1 MPSITDVGG
10 MKVGHS
16 SDFKALTGC
25 TVLIFEEGVTAG
37 IEVRGTAPGTRQ
49 TDSLGPLHTV
59 PEVHALLLTGG
70 SSYGLDATGGVMR
83 YLEEEGRGFDTGAAR
98 IPIVPTAVIFDL
110 GVGDPKVRPDA
121 LMGYRACLNASVE
134 VEEGSVGAG
143 TGATVGKLFELERAM
158 KGGLGT
164 WSVKGPEGVVVG
176 ALVVVNAFGDVID
189 WRTGRQIAG
198 LRDEKGKGLIS
209 TSEMLKQGV
218 KKQRF
223 GLFSQNT
230 TLGVVATN
238 AQLDKIGV
246 IKLAQMVSGALAQ
259 VISPYGTTFD
269 GDIVFALATG
279 KVPMDVNNLAALAE
293 EAVAEA
299 VKRAVVLADGFG
311 VIPAYRDLFS

>member
-10 MKVGHS
+10 IKVGHS

-70 SSYGLDATGGVMR
+70 SSYGH
-83 YLEEEGRGFDTGAAR
+83 
-98 IPIVPTAVIFDL
+98 
-110 GVGDPKVRPDA
+110 PKVRPDA

-198 LRDEKGKGLIS
+198 LRDEKGKGLMS
-209 TSEMLKQGV
+209 TSELLKQGV

-246 IKLAQMVSGALAQ
+246 IKLAQMTSGALAR

-269 GDIVFALATG
+269 GDIVFAVATG

-299 VKRAVVLADGFG
+299 VRRAVVLADGFG